1 MASTGCV
8 SICSVWLCGG
18 SGGLSYN
25 FKVPLLIELNG
36 MDPENGSFAY
46 HFVPSLVDMGFLFT
60 NSLIDC
66 VHTM

>member
-25 FKVPLLIELNG
+25 FKVSLLIELNKIG
-36 MDPENGSFAY
+36 PENGSFAY
-46 HFVPSLVDMGFLFT
+46 HFAPGLVDMGF
-60 NSLIDC
+60 SLPI
-66 VHTM
+66 H

>member
-8 SICSVWLCGG
+8 CSVWLCGG

-36 MDPENGSFAY
+36 MGPKM
-46 HFVPSLVDMGFLFT
+46 VPLHIILLLVWLIWDSLYQF
-60 NSLIDC
+60 SDC
-66 VHTM
+66 VRTM